1 MKTTRSASDVSS
13 TRRRFWIAWLTMAAA
28 LTCHVANSPRFRSW
42 LASLAMAF
50 ALTSHVSAANENPK
64 TNNVPQKSDKTALI
78 DIAIETS
85 RSQPAAG
92 DGLGVSAEIKNLSD
106 SVIHINADEMNLV
119 LPPELEGPGKYAIGW
134 YAMFPTETAPKD
146 NPAWKAAISLKPGD
160 TYKVFWQYGRR
171 GNEDQSYFRKIY
183 DVISS
188 EMEFIFFPPGDYKIA
203 VVCKYAVE
211 QSPTPGPYRTT
222 TQSAVIHVAAPQF
235 VILFG
240 AALGGL
246 LAYFLLPQARKK
258 LVEFSTP
265 HQTRTARIVNRILK
279 EFAGIAGAVLLSTMI
294 TILLSRISETQFL
307 IKVTITDVWGAI
319 AIGFVA
325 NYVGA
330 KALDKILSGFSGQ
343 PNTSTTAQRS
353 SHQHARSAPTPS
365 ATGSSHD

>member
-1 MKTTRSASDVSS
+1 
-13 TRRRFWIAWLTMAAA
+13 MAVA
-28 LTCHVANSPRFRSW
+28 LTCHVANSPRCRSW

-279 EFAGIAGAVLLSTMI
+279 ELAGIAGAVLLSTMI